1 MLQHLEKNLRLA
13 TRGYS
18 VRYNSRGIQPFGT
31 TVSIQFLVGF
41 AVALF
46 ALSVLT
52 EPLARWLRL
61 PQTLLLVVSGAVG
74 AFVVTDLLNMDTGLR
89 AASFHDLV
97 FYVFLPVLVFNAA
110 YHLPAR
116 QLTANLGIILFFA
129 VGGML
134 LTAVLCAAL
143 VFWGIGH
150 PTGFPW
156 IAALITGALLA
167 ATDPVAVVAQLK
179 NLGAPERLVT
189 LLEGESLF
197 NDATAIVLF
206 GILLSMATAGDETF
220 APGDATLQF
229 LLVFLGGAAV
239 GTAGGLLGSAVLH
252 LLRPGV
258 SHALTSLVMAYGTFL
273 LAEALLEVS
282 GIMATLLAG
291 LLLARAVQREDGPQ
305 IGAETGFTFD
315 FLAYAANGSVFL
327 LVGMTITGAMF
338 AERWLAMLIAIGAVL
353 LARLVM
359 VFGASPLLNLIARES
374 IPPGHQA
381 VIAWGGLRGAVTLAL
396 ALALPTS
403 LDYWWTIQSMA
414 FGVVVFT
421 LFVQAPT
428 MPWLI
433 RRVAA
438 PQHEPD
444 DRREVSA

>member
-1 MLQHLEKNLRLA
+1 M
-13 TRGYS
+13 
-18 VRYNSRGIQPFGT
+18 
-31 TVSIQFLVGF
+31 SIPHLVGF

-46 ALSVLT
+46 ALSVIT

-61 PQTLLLVVSGAVG
+61 PQTLLLVAFGAAG
-74 AFVVTDLLNMDTGLR
+74 AFVATHVLHIDTGLR
-89 AASFHDLV
+89 ATSFHDLV
-97 FYVFLPVLVFNAA
+97 FYVFLPVLVFTAA

-116 QLTANLGIILFFA
+116 QLKANLGIIVFFA

-134 LTAVLCAAL
+134 LTAILCAVL

-150 PTGFPW
+150 ASGFPW

-179 NLGAPERLVT
+179 ELGAPQRVAT

-206 GILLSMATAGDETF
+206 GILLGMATSGDNTLSYT
-220 APGDATLQF
+220 DAALQF
-229 LLVFLGGAAV
+229 LAVFLGGAAV
-239 GTAGGLLGSAVLH
+239 GAAGGLLGSAVLH

-258 SHALTSLVMAYGTFL
+258 SHALVSLTMAYGTFL
-273 LAEALLEVS
+273 LAESLLEVS
-282 GIMATLLAG
+282 GIMATLIAG
-291 LLLARAVQREDGPQ
+291 LLLARTVQHEDGPK
-305 IGAETGFTFD
+305 IDAEVGFTFD
-315 FLAYAANGSVFL
+315 LLAYAANGSVFL
-327 LVGMTITGAMF
+327 LVGMTITSAMF
-338 AERWLAMLIAIGAVL
+338 TERWLAMLIAIGAVL

-359 VFGASPLLNLIARES
+359 VFGASPILNAIAREP
-374 IPPGHQA
+374 IPPGQQA

-414 FGVVVFT
+414 CGVVLFT

-433 RRVAA
+433 RRAGI
-438 PQHEPD
+438 PQAEHD
-444 DRREVSA
+444 DLQENPA

>member
-1 MLQHLEKNLRLA
+1 
-13 TRGYS
+13 
-18 VRYNSRGIQPFGT
+18 
-31 TVSIQFLVGF
+31 VSIPSLVSF

-61 PQTLLLVVSGAVG
+61 PQTLLLVVFGAVG
-74 AFVVTDLLNMDTGLR
+74 AFLVTDVMNVDTGLR
-89 AASFHDLV
+89 ATSFHDLV
-97 FYVFLPVLVFNAA
+97 FYVFLPVLVFTAA

-116 QLTANLGIILFFA
+116 QLSANLGFILFFA

-134 LTAVLCAAL
+134 LTAVLCAVL

-150 PTGFPW
+150 SSGFPW

-179 NLGAPERLVT
+179 ELGAPERLAT

-197 NDATAIVLF
+197 NDATAVVLF
-206 GILLSMATAGDETF
+206 SIFLSMATAGAETF
-220 APGDATLQF
+220 AYSEAALHF
-229 LLVFLGGAAV
+229 LMVFLGGAGV
-239 GTAGGLLGSAVLH
+239 GAAGGLLGSAVLP

-258 SHALTSLVMAYGTFL
+258 SHALVSLIMAYGTFL
-273 LAEALLEVS
+273 LAESLLEVS
-282 GIMATLLAG
+282 GIMATLIAG

-305 IGAETGFTFD
+305 IGAEAGFTFD
-315 FLAYAANGSVFL
+315 LLSYAANGSVFL

-338 AERWLAMLIAIGAVL
+338 TERWLAMLIAIAAVL
-353 LARLVM
+353 VARLVI
-359 VFGASPLLNLIARES
+359 VFGATPLLNTAAREPLS
-374 IPPGHQA
+374 IGYQA
-381 VIAWGGLRGAVTLAL
+381 VMTWGGLRGAVTLAL

-414 FGVVVFT
+414 FGVVLFT

-433 RRVAA
+433 RRAGVARTA
-438 PQHEPD
+438 HGTRHEG
-444 DRREVSA
+444 SA